1 MTDDQAGFDD
11 RLLVMLRAARP
22 ECAPRPAASPQAQA
36 LLERITAGQ
45 PAAAGRSW
53 SARRAIRR
61 LQRPLRPDFRRR
73 RLVIAVAAV
82 ATAAALIV
90 TGTLIGLGGS
100 STGPGGLRPGQVV
113 SSAELLAKMT
123 SSAAQVGS
131 DVIKTSV
138 ARGGGYNMTVWRL
151 GNIRPARTVYGRDGR
166 TCYDIGETAT
176 QITVVDYL
184 TRTWWVQP
192 VPRGK
197 VENPVFS
204 GCSLTGFAALPMPLP
219 AGGSLAWMGS
229 WMRQFISQGYYRV
242 DGRTVIDGQQVLILT
257 AVTASNVSARE
268 WVSASTYLPLRAS
281 LSVPSQHLSQVSSIS
296 YLPPTTANLAQLTI
310 AIPAGFTH
318 RHGTRPDHTLT
329 PAAARRLLAPV
340 RSDPEAEGDR

>member
-1 MTDDQAGFDD
+1 MTDNQAGFDD
-11 RLLVMLRAARP
+11 PLLVMLRDARP
-22 ECAPRPAASPQAQA
+22 ECAPRPATSPQAQV
-36 LLERITAGQ
+36 LFERIAVGQ
-45 PAAAGRSW
+45 AAAPGRGW

-61 LQRPLRPDFRRR
+61 PLRPEFRRR

-90 TGTLIGLGGS
+90 TGTVIGLGGS
-100 STGPGGLRPGQVV
+100 GTGPGGLRPGQVV

-123 SSAAQVGS
+123 SSAAQVSS

-138 ARGGGYNMTVWRL
+138 ARGGYNMTVWRL

-192 VPRGK
+192 VRGK
-197 VENPVFS
+197 VEDPVFS
-204 GCSLTGFAALPMPLP
+204 GCSLTGFVALPTPLP

-242 DGRTVIDGQQVLILT
+242 DGRTVIDGQQALVLT

-281 LSVPSQHLSQVSSIS
+281 LSVPSQHFSQISSIS

-318 RHGTRPDHTLT
+318 RQP
-329 PAAARRLLAPV
+329 
-340 RSDPEAEGDR
+340 

>member
-11 RLLVMLRAARP
+11 PLLAMLRDACP

-36 LLERITAGQ
+36 LFERITAGRS
-45 PAAAGRSW
+45 AAPGRNW
-53 SARRAIRR
+53 STRRAIRR
-61 LQRPLRPDFRRR
+61 LQRPLRPEFRRR

-82 ATAAALIV
+82 AAAAALIV

-100 STGPGGLRPGQVV
+100 STAPGGGLRPGQVV
-113 SSAELLAKMT
+113 SSAELLAKMS
-123 SSAAQVGS
+123 SSAAQVSS

-151 GNIRPARTVYGRDGR
+151 GNIRPARTVYGHDGH

-204 GCSLTGFAALPMPLP
+204 GCSLTGFAALPTPLP
-219 AGGSLAWMGS
+219 TGGSLAWMGA
-229 WMRQFISQGYYRV
+229 WMRQSISQGYYRV
-242 DGRTVIDGQQVLILT
+242 DGRTVIDGRQALILT
-257 AVTASNVSARE
+257 AVTASNLSARE

-318 RHGTRPDHTLT
+318 RQP
-329 PAAARRLLAPV
+329 
-340 RSDPEAEGDR
+340 